1 MFYTCKVWTAQLI
14 LTLSLTAYLKIFLY
28 PDSISPV
35 GMIFLKIICL
45 YKHLFIFLFFIHD
58 GAFLHL
64 TPIFSIYC
72 TFSLQ
77 IEDIFEKVGTELN
90 AINLNYTLV

>member
-1 MFYTCKVWTAQLI
+1 
-14 LTLSLTAYLKIFLY
+14 
-28 PDSISPV
+28 
-35 GMIFLKIICL
+35 MIFLKSSACINTFL
-45 YKHLFIFLFFIHD
+45 FLFFIQD
-58 GAFLHL
+58 GAFLHF

-72 TFSLQ
+72 TFSFQ

>member
-35 GMIFLKIICL
+35 GMIFKKSCL
-45 YKHLFIFLFFIHD
+45 YKHLFFLNFLYMMVHYFI
-58 GAFLHL
+58 
-64 TPIFSIYC
+64 PIFSIYC

-77 IEDIFEKVGTELN
+77 IEDIFKKSRHWTVQL
-90 AINLNYTLV
+90 TLTIP

>member
-28 PDSISPV
+28 PHSISPV
-35 GMIFLKIICL
+35 GMIFKKIICL
-45 YKHLFIFLFFIHD
+45 YKHLFFFIHD
-58 GAFLHL
+58 GAFLHF